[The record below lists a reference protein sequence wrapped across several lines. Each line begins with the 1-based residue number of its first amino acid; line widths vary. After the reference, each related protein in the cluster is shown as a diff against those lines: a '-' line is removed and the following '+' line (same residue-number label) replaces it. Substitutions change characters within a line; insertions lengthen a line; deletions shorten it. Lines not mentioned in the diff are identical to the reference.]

1 MSHGGNVLF
10 RVKVDALGHVISR
23 PNRFLLISD
32 VEMPDGTVYRS
43 EKVHVHDPGRLKEI
57 LYPGNIIQL
66 RKADKEGRKTS
77 WDLVSG
83 KVEEKWV
90 LVNSSYHRYIAESI
104 LSSALSPLGRL
115 FSIRAE
121 VRAGA
126 SRLDFLLTGEDGKV
140 HYIEVKGCTLSR
152 DGRALFPDA
161 PTTRGTRHLREL
173 IRLKEE
179 GYESDVL
186 VLVLAPDTECFI
198 PNAEC
203 DPEFAGA
210 FRDAV
215 LAGVNVHPIA
225 LEFDGMNVSYSR
237 VLPLCVPSEYL

>member
-1 MSHGGNVLF
+1 MSDSGNVLF
-10 RVKVDALGHVISR
+10 TVKVDALGHVISR
-23 PNRFLLISD
+23 PNRFLLLAD
-32 VEMPDGTVYRS
+32 VELPDGTVYRN

-57 LYPGNIIQL
+57 LYPGNVVQL
-66 RKADKEGRKTS
+66 RKADREGRRTS

-83 KVEEKWV
+83 KVGGKWV

-104 LSSALSPLGRL
+104 LSSPFSPVGR
-115 FSIRAE
+115 FSSLRAE

-126 SRLDFLLTGEDGKV
+126 SRLDFHLTVEDGKV
-140 HYIEVKGCTLSR
+140 HYVEVKGCTLSR

-179 GYESDVL
+179 GCESDVL

-198 PNAEC
+198 PNAKC
-203 DPEFAGA
+203 DPEFARA

-215 LAGVNVHPIA
+215 LAGVNVHPVA
-225 LEFDGMNVSYSR
+225 LEFDGMNVSYGR
-237 VLPLCVPSEYL
+237 VLPLCVHSEDI